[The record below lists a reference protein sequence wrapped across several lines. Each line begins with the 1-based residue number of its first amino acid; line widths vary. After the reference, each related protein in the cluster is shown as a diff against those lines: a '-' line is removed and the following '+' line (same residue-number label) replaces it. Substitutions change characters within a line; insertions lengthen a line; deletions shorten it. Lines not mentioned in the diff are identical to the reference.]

1 MNAVRRP
8 QSGIALADFLTR
20 PLFAHLATT
29 SKTGP
34 YTTPLWFSWEA
45 GSIWLI
51 GNLSSDP
58 FPAHIAREPRCAISI
73 MDFERQCGL
82 VQHVELRGRA
92 IVERWDQARAL
103 RLTRRYLGLRTAE
116 WDPRL
121 CARLEHVD
129 NVLIR
134 FAPEAVSQRRIVR
147 RRVLPTRAAELS
159 NQDRSCL
166 GLHFVAKIG
175 RCSGYN
181 H

>member
-1 MNAVRRP
+1 MNAVRQP
-8 QSGIALADFLTR
+8 HTGIALTDFLAR

-34 YTTPLWFSWEA
+34 HTIPLWFSWEA

-51 GNLSSDP
+51 GNLTTDP

-73 MDFERQCGL
+73 MDFERQRGL

-92 IVERWDQARAL
+92 AVERGDPARAF
-103 RLTRRYLGLRTAE
+103 RLTRRYVGSRNAE

-121 CARLEHVD
+121 RALLDDVD

-134 FAPEAVSQRRIVR
+134 FAPEAVSAHDSSYAPTAAY
-147 RRVLPTRAAELS
+147 LPVQPT
-159 NQDRSCL
+159 
-166 GLHFVAKIG
+166 
-175 RCSGYN
+175 
-181 H
+181 